1 MSASAAPRLQIL
13 AAALLFSTGGAVVKA
28 VSLTGWQIAAGR
40 SLIAALA
47 LALFMPSWRR
57 GWTYRTF
64 AVGLTYAATM
74 VLFVLGN
81 RLTTAA
87 NLIFLQATAP
97 LYLVVVGPL
106 LLREKISRREIG
118 VALTIAVGMA
128 LILFGIDPPQDTAPN
143 PRLGNILGAIAG
155 LSWALTLTGLRW
167 LGRTPADVAASPSGA
182 PAGDPTGGAVIVGN
196 LVAGFVCLPLALPLA
211 GTVASDWTLVA
222 YLGLFQ
228 IGVAYVCMT
237 RGVRRVPVFEASLLL
252 LLEPVASVF
261 WAWMVHGERPAGWA
275 TAGCAVILTATA
287 LNVVA
292 PRRRE

>member
-1 MSASAAPRLQIL
+1 MTTSATPRLQIL
-13 AAALLFSTGGAVVKA
+13 AAALLFSTGGAAVKA

-47 LALFMPSWRR
+47 LALLMPSWRR
-57 GWTYRTF
+57 GWTRWTF
-64 AVGLTYAATM
+64 VVGLAYAATM

-97 LYLVVVGPL
+97 LYLVFIGPL
-106 LLREKISRREIG
+106 FLRERISRREIG

-128 LILFGIDPPQDTAPN
+128 LILFGFERPQGTAPN
-143 PRLGNILGAIAG
+143 PGFGNVLGAIAG
-155 LSWALTLTGLRW
+155 VSWALTLTGLRW
-167 LGRTPADVAASPSGA
+167 LGRKPGDSG
-182 PAGDPTGGAVIVGN
+182 GGAVIAGN
-196 LVAGFVCLPLALPLA
+196 LMAGFACLPLALPL
-211 GTVASDWTLVA
+211 GRTVALDWTLVA

-228 IGVAYVCMT
+228 IGLAYVCMT
-237 RGVRRVPVFEASLLL
+237 RGVRRVPIFEASLLL

-261 WAWMVHGERPAGWA
+261 WAWLVHGERPAGWA

-287 LNVVA
+287 FNVAV
-292 PRRRE
+292 PRSPE